1 MVSAGVVPPCR
12 HPGPRPPRQRK
23 RKGAYIGRCAPSLI
37 LRPVMLKLWHRSLS
51 HVRLARGK
59 HLTDSIFGALSELGN
74 SYYADAKLCAAR
86 RILINCSR
94 QRSSRCE
101 QKCEEDRAGQ
111 PSLSKIDELW
121 SAELQEISKMRLESI
136 ISSAPFRSSLKSPS
150 WLIWRGKQSHH
161 VQGPASQFSIAA
173 VKFVMSASSRAVDK
187 LNYPVSLSSEMD
199 KKL

>member
-1 MVSAGVVPPCR
+1 M
-12 HPGPRPPRQRK
+12 
-23 RKGAYIGRCAPSLI
+23 
-37 LRPVMLKLWHRSLS
+37 RPVMLKLWHRSLS

-59 HLTDSIFGALSELGN
+59 HLTDSIFGALSELEN
-74 SYYADAKLCAAR
+74 SYNADAKLCAAR

-121 SAELQEISKMRLESI
+121 PAELQEISKMRLESI

-161 VQGPASQFSIAA
+161 VRSFKGFSIAA
-173 VKFVMSASSRAVDK
+173 VKFVMLVGIAVNK
-187 LNYPVSLSSEMD
+187 LNYPVYLS

>member
-1 MVSAGVVPPCR
+1 MR
-12 HPGPRPPRQRK
+12 
-23 RKGAYIGRCAPSLI
+23 
-37 LRPVMLKLWHRSLS
+37 MLNC
-51 HVRLARGK
+51 G
-59 HLTDSIFGALSELGN
+59 
-74 SYYADAKLCAAR
+74 AAR

-121 SAELQEISKMRLESI
+121 PAELQEISKMRLESI

-161 VQGPASQFSIAA
+161 VRSFKGFSIAA
-173 VKFVMSASSRAVDK
+173 VKFVMLVGIAVNK
-187 LNYPVSLSSEMD
+187 LNYPVYLS